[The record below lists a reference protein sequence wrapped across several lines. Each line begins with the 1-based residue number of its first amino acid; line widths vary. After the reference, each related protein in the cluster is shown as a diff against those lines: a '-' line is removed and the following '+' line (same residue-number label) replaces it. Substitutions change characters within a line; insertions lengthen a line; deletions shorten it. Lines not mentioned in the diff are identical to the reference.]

1 MCTTPKEDESAEG
14 WMLASS
20 SPYMFDTLLTGMNR
34 PAILTFA
41 AFSAILLAAIR
52 PIKSMLMFTSAQ
64 TYRTN

>member
-1 MCTTPKEDESAEG
+1 
-14 WMLASS
+14 MLASS

-34 PAILTFA
+34 PAILTFP